1 MCERTKEEI
10 EEQIDLSMEFPDKFH
25 GMTYADGVKYALQWV
40 LGEMDEKPM
49 EG

>member
-10 EEQIDLSMEFPDKFH
+10 EEQIDLTMEFPNKFH